1 MWPITLIVGI
11 LFGAALDEKKASV
24 EKWLI
29 ALIATI
35 VIGVAVEFVLPPL
48 IPALATFALSSDTM
62 IITHVE
68 IAVGAIVLGF
78 LVNRVK
84 KALIE

>member
-11 LFGAALDEKKASV
+11 LFGATLDEKKASV
-24 EKWLI
+24 EKWILAI
-29 ALIATI
+29 IATI
-35 VIGVAVEFVLPPL
+35 VIGVAVEFILPPL
-48 IPALATFALSSDTM
+48 IPALASFALPSATM
-62 IITHVE
+62 VITHVE

-78 LVNRVK
+78 IVNRVR